1 MAVLCS
7 FSKTG
12 EGEVEE
18 IEALEKELGVVL
30 LAVKCPDLKTAEG
43 LTEDKVNKIK
53 ALEKKLGVVL
63 LAMQ

>member
-12 EGEVEE
+12 EGVVEQ
-18 IEALEKELGVVL
+18 IQALEKELGVTL
-30 LAVKCPDLKTAEG
+30 LAVACPDMKTVEG
-43 LTEDKVNKIK
+43 LSEDKVNKIK
-53 ALEKKLGVVL
+53 ELEKKLGVVL

>member
-12 EGEVEE
+12 EGVLDE
-18 IEALEKELGVVL
+18 IQALEKELGVTL
-30 LAVKCPDLKTAEG
+30 LAVACPELKSAEG
-43 LTEDKVNKIK
+43 LSEDKVNKIK
-53 ALEKKLGVVL
+53 ELEKKLGVVL